1 MNQDPTRL
9 PSNYWRQFVASG
21 VSNIGDGMVHAAA
34 PLLTLSLTSDE
45 RLIAGVSF
53 SSMVPWLVLSLP
65 AGVYIDR
72 FDRRKLMVIA
82 NIIRAILFGMI
93 AISAAVGSLSI
104 WTFMVILIGV
114 GCCEVIFDMSA
125 QAFLPQIV
133 PEHLLEKANGRL
145 SSLELI
151 TNTFIGLPLGA
162 WAFVAAVGVPF
173 GVDAASFA
181 LAAALVASIRIPK
194 KDAPRASAES
204 QKPTFMADLKEG
216 LAWLWKNR
224 LIRTLAIMLG
234 ITNMTSMFG
243 DAIFVKYAA
252 DELGVTG
259 RAYGF
264 LLALTAIGSIL
275 GGLLG
280 DRIAKKLGVAQSI
293 IYSYFVFGFVGIIYF
308 FFPYVWAIA
317 IAASL
322 MGLAGTTW
330 NVVTVSLRQRVIP
343 SELFGRVNSVY
354 RFIGTGSIG
363 IGALIGGQIAYATNL
378 RMPFIVAATICLG
391 ALAIGGPTL
400 FREVRNHIAPEA
412 TPAPPSIT

>member
-1 MNQDPTRL
+1 MDQRL
-9 PSNYWRQFVASG
+9 PRNFWRQFVASG
-21 VSNIGDGMVHAAA
+21 VSNVGDGMVHAAA
-34 PLLTLSLTSDE
+34 PLLTLTLTNDE

-53 SSMVPWLVLSLP
+53 CAAIPWLVLSLP

-72 FDRRKLMVIA
+72 FDRRKLMIA
-82 NIIRAILFGMI
+82 ANVIRAVLFGLI
-93 AISAAVGSLSI
+93 AFSAATGTLSI
-104 WTFMVILIGV
+104 WIFMAILIGV

-133 PEHLLEKANGRL
+133 PVHLLEKANGRL

-162 WAFVAAVGVPF
+162 WAFVLAIGVPF
-173 GVDAASFA
+173 GVNAASFA
-181 LAAALVASIRIPK
+181 LAALLVASIRIP
-194 KDAPRASAES
+194 SAKTPETNS
-204 QKPTFMADLKEG
+204 EEMRNSFKADLTEG
-216 LAWLWKNR
+216 LQWLWSNK

-234 ITNMTSMFG
+234 IANMTAMFG
-243 DAIFVKYAA
+243 EAIFVKYAA
-252 DELGVTG
+252 VELGVTG

-280 DRIAKKLGVAQSI
+280 DKIAKRLGIAQSI
-293 IYSYFVFGFVGIIYF
+293 VYSYFVFGFVGIIYF
-308 FFPYVWAIA
+308 FMPYVWAVA
-317 IAASL
+317 IAASF

-343 SELFGRVNSVY
+343 TELFGRVNSVY

-363 IGALIGGQIAYATNL
+363 IGALIGGQIAYSTNL
-378 RMPFIVAATICLG
+378 RMPFLVAAIIGLG

-400 FREVRNHIAPEA
+400 YREVRNHIAPEA

>member
-1 MNQDPTRL
+1 
-9 PSNYWRQFVASG
+9 
-21 VSNIGDGMVHAAA
+21 MVHAAA
-34 PLLTLSLTSDE
+34 PLLTLTLTNDE

-53 SSMVPWLVLSLP
+53 CAAIPWLVLSLP

-72 FDRRKLMVIA
+72 FDRRKMMIA
-82 NIIRAILFGMI
+82 ANVIRAVLFGLI
-93 AISAAVGSLSI
+93 AFSAATGTLSI
-104 WTFMVILIGV
+104 WIFMAILIGV

-133 PEHLLEKANGRL
+133 PDHLLEKANGRL

-162 WAFVAAVGVPF
+162 WAFVLAIGVPF
-173 GVDAASFA
+173 GVNAASFA
-181 LAAALVASIRIPK
+181 LAALLVASIRIP
-194 KDAPRASAES
+194 SAKTPEANS
-204 QKPTFMADLKEG
+204 EELRNSFKADLTEG
-216 LAWLWKNR
+216 LQWLWSNK

-234 ITNMTSMFG
+234 IANMTAMFG
-243 DAIFVKYAA
+243 EAIFVKYAA
-252 DELGVTG
+252 VELGVTG

-280 DRIAKKLGVAQSI
+280 DKIAKRLGIAQSI
-293 IYSYFVFGFVGIIYF
+293 VYSYFVFGFVGIIYF
-308 FFPYVWAIA
+308 FMPYVWAVA
-317 IAASL
+317 IAASF

-343 SELFGRVNSVY
+343 TELFGRVNSVY

-363 IGALIGGQIAYATNL
+363 IGALIGGQIAYSTNL
-378 RMPFIVAATICLG
+378 RMPFLVAAIIGLG

-400 FREVRNHIAPEA
+400 YREVRNHIAPDA

>member
-1 MNQDPTRL
+1 M
-9 PSNYWRQFVASG
+9 
-21 VSNIGDGMVHAAA
+21 I
-34 PLLTLSLTSDE
+34 
-45 RLIAGVSF
+45 
-53 SSMVPWLVLSLP
+53 PWLVLSLP

-72 FDRRKLMVIA
+72 FDRRKLMITA
-82 NIIRAILFGMI
+82 NFIRAILFGLI
-93 AISAAVGSLSI
+93 AFSAATGTLSI
-104 WTFMVILIGV
+104 WTFMAILIGV

-133 PEHLLEKANGRL
+133 PSHLLEKANGRL

-162 WAFVAAVGVPF
+162 WAFVIAVGVPF
-173 GVDAASFA
+173 GANAASFA
-181 LAAALVASIRIPK
+181 LAALLVASIRIPSTATTETSSEQRRNSFK
-194 KDAPRASAES
+194 
-204 QKPTFMADLKEG
+204 ADLTEG
-216 LAWLWKNR
+216 LQWLWTNK

-234 ITNMTSMFG
+234 IANMTAMFG
-243 DAIFVKYAA
+243 EAIFVKYAA
-252 DELGVTG
+252 VELGVTG

-280 DRIAKKLGVAQSI
+280 DKIAKRLGIAQSI
-293 IYSYFVFGFVGIIYF
+293 VYSYFVFGFVGIIYF
-308 FFPYVWAIA
+308 FMPYVWAVA
-317 IAASL
+317 IAASF

-343 SELFGRVNSVY
+343 TELFGRVNSVY

-363 IGALIGGQIAYATNL
+363 IGALIGGQIAYSTNL
-378 RMPFIVAATICLG
+378 RMPFLVAAIVGLTSLI
-391 ALAIGGPTL
+391 IGGPVL
-400 FREVRNHIAPEA
+400 FRELRNHIAPEA

>member
-53 SSMVPWLVLSLP
+53 SSMIPWLVLSLP

-72 FDRRKLMVIA
+72 FDRRKLMVVA
-82 NIIRAILFGMI
+82 NIIRAILFGII

-133 PEHLLEKANGRL
+133 PERLLEKANGRL

-162 WAFVAAVGVPF
+162 WAFVVAVGVPF

-181 LAAALVASIRIPK
+181 LAAVLVASIRLPK
-194 KDAPRASAES
+194 KDAPDASINI
-204 QKPTFMADLKEG
+204 QRPTFLADLKKG
-216 LAWLWKNR
+216 LAWVFNNR

-234 ITNMTSMFG
+234 ITNMTAMFG

-252 DELGVTG
+252 EELGVTG

-378 RMPFIVAATICLG
+378 RMPFIVAATICLS

>member
-1 MNQDPTRL
+1 
-9 PSNYWRQFVASG
+9 
-21 VSNIGDGMVHAAA
+21 MVHAAA

-53 SSMVPWLVLSLP
+53 CAMIPWLILSLP

-72 FDRRKLMVIA
+72 FDRRKLMIA
-82 NIIRAILFGMI
+82 ANVIRAVLFGII
-93 AISAAVGSLSI
+93 AFSAAIGTLSI
-104 WTFMVILIGV
+104 WTFMAILIGV

-133 PEHLLEKANGRL
+133 PDHLLERANGRL
-145 SSLELI
+145 SVLELI
-151 TNTFIGLPLGA
+151 TNNFIGLPLGA
-162 WAFVAAVGVPF
+162 WAFVIAVGVPF
-173 GVDAASFA
+173 GVNAASFA
-181 LAAALVASIRIPK
+181 LAAVLVASIRIPSS
-194 KDAPRASAES
+194 ASPES
-204 QKPTFMADLKEG
+204 PTQDSRSSFKTDLVEG
-216 LAWLWKNR
+216 LRWLWANK

-234 ITNMTSMFG
+234 ITNMTVMFG

-252 DELGVTG
+252 VELGVTG

-280 DRIAKKLGVAQSI
+280 EKIAKRLGVAQSI
-293 IYSYFVFGFVGIIYF
+293 VYSYFVFGAVGIIYF
-308 FFPYVWAIA
+308 FVPNIWAVA

-322 MGLAGTTW
+322 QGVASTTW

-343 SELFGRVNSVY
+343 TELFGRVNSVY

-363 IGALIGGQIAYATNL
+363 IGALIGGQIAYSTNL
-378 RMPFIVAATICLG
+378 RMPFLVAAIIGLG

-400 FREVRNHIAPEA
+400 YREVRNHIAPDA

>member
-162 WAFVAAVGVPF
+162 WAFVAAVGVLF

-216 LAWLWKNR
+216 LAWLWNNR

-378 RMPFIVAATICLG
+378 RMPFIVAATICLS